1 MLEIDNLYNF
11 KLSNHFVS
19 RLTSTMILE
28 SLLLAF
34 SPGFYH
40 YLTSISKSYDELEQK
55 FDKLNRGFSD

>member
-11 KLSNHFVS
+11 QLNKHFVS

-28 SLLLAF
+28 SLLLAL

-40 YLTSISKSYDELEQK
+40 YLTSLSSAYDELEQK